1 MGLKLASRGIY
12 WVKLTRYAAD
22 DNRTPNPTLACSL
35 LDHSTHHLCLDYNF
49 VDRILE
55 QTKCKMIVWG
65 CKRIQMKKLWSAK
78 LYNFKFHN
86 FYFSTFFHPRL
97 FANFLYFKFDKFIC
111 WITKTIF
118 YFIFCILNLTK
129 FSLDKPSA
137 KWLFLM
143 AVLESGQPIYF
154 SMMLDNWNRT

>member
-1 MGLKLASRGIY
+1 MPPLGIELVTTPLREASSTI
-12 WVKLTRYAAD
+12 
-22 DNRTPNPTLACSL
+22 PTITWLVSRLGFDCQ
-35 LDHSTHHLCLDYNF
+35 HITT
-49 VDRILE
+49 I
-55 QTKCKMIVWG
+55 KCKMIVWG